1 MNTLAPIVLFVYNR
15 PEHTLRTLQRL
26 ANNKEAKESTLFIF
40 CDGAKKNASEDQVQK
55 ILKVRKI
62 IRTEK
67 WCKEVTI
74 VESDTNKGLANSI
87 IAGVTRVVN
96 SFGKIIVLEDD
107 ILVSDYFLKYMNE
120 ALDLYFSE
128 DKVISIHGYLYPVKK
143 KLPETFFL
151 KGADCWGWATWKR
164 GWDLFEEDGKKLLKE
179 IKSGNLEYEFDF
191 NGSYPYMK
199 MLKKQ
204 VDGKNDSWAIRWYA
218 SAFLKNKLTLYPGKS
233 LVENTGNEGSGTH
246 VSKTELY
253 DSVFSQSPV
262 EVHRIPAE
270 ANRVAFEVFREYFI
284 STHESFLKKLFAGF
298 KK

>member
-15 PEHTLRTLQRL
+15 PGHTLRTLQSL
-26 ANNKEAKESTLFIF
+26 AKNKEAKESTLFIF

-55 ILKVRKI
+55 IREVRNV

-74 VESDTNKGLANSI
+74 VESDVNKGLANSI
-87 IAGVTRVVN
+87 VEGVTKVVN

-107 ILVSDYFLKYMNE
+107 ILVSDFFLKYMNE

-128 DKVISIHGYLYPVKK
+128 NEVISIHGYLYPVKE

-164 GWDLFEEDGKKLLKE
+164 RWDLFEEDGKKLLEE
-179 IKSGNLEYEFDF
+179 IKTRNLEYEFDF

-246 VSKTELY
+246 VNKTELY

-262 EVHRIPAE
+262 EVHRILAE
-270 ANRVAFEVFREYFI
+270 ANQVAFEVFRKYFI
-284 STHESFLKKLFAGF
+284 STHESFFKKLFAGF